1 MHQSMNRHLPK
12 LVVGPLE
19 LINQSIHSAEDQIQL
34 AASEV
39 ITITSL
45 INPVSPINQVALQI

>member
-1 MHQSMNRHLPK
+1 MNQHLPK